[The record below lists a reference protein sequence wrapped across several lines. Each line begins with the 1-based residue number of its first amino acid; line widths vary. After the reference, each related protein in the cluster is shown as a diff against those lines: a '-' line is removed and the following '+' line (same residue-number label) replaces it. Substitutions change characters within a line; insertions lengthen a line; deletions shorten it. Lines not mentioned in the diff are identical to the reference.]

1 MVAVNLTGV
10 TRIVDSGDQY
20 LQQDEYLKRLA
31 LAAQQHPRLSRS
43 RHLALT
49 RLTQELLNSGRLC
62 HPHPS
67 QFVDHYPEIY
77 EIAVQNM
84 MLYICTNIDKYK
96 PDKAPVMRW
105 VNFLLERR
113 FFTEAVREVM
123 GRKNQEIQ
131 GSDSVD
137 TRSLTSAE
145 NSPSLS
151 DLVRQSIE
159 EDVNGIFASKHIR
172 GYPQANFQE
181 IFRRRIIE
189 EESWEKISTDL
200 GIKIS
205 TLSDFYHRSIKD
217 FSVEIK
223 NQIQG

>member
-1 MVAVNLTGV
+1 
-10 TRIVDSGDQY
+10 
-20 LQQDEYLKRLA
+20 
-31 LAAQQHPRLSRS
+31 
-43 RHLALT
+43 
-49 RLTQELLNSGRLC
+49 LC

-205 TLSDFYHRSIKD
+205 TLSDFYHRYIKD

>member
-1 MVAVNLTGV
+1 M
-10 TRIVDSGDQY
+10 DSRDRH

-31 LAAQQHPRLSRS
+31 LTAQQHPRRS
-43 RHLALT
+43 RERRQALT
-49 RLTQELLNSGRLC
+49 RLTQELLNSGRLR

-67 QFVDHYPEIY
+67 QFTEHYQEIY
-77 EIAVQNM
+77 EITVQNL
-84 MLYICTNIDKYK
+84 MLYICANIDKYK

-113 FFTEAVREVM
+113 FFTQAVSEVM
-123 GRKNQEIQ
+123 GKKKQEIQ
-131 GSDSVD
+131 GLRPGEV
-137 TRSLTSAE
+137 
-145 NSPSLS
+145 SPSLS

-159 EDVNGIFASKHIR
+159 EDVNGVFASKHIR

-189 EESWEKISTDL
+189 RESWEEISNIFD
-200 GIKIS
+200 IKVS
-205 TLSDFYHRSIKD
+205 TLSDFYQRCIKQ

-223 NQIQG
+223 NQVQS